1 MRGIAEFRALLPA
14 AAIIAASALQAQP
27 DQTASTQES
36 GGLLSFMNRLPE
48 LVNQNLPFLVPGGTY
63 WFYGRPHIGNPLQ
76 GDYFRLDGGVWLKV
90 TDSVD
95 LNAGAQGYIWRD
107 EGDGDATRYGLYGI
121 NLGIKYARPI
131 KSRPGSAFSVGV
143 NYSSPVG
150 RPPASLI
157 DGWRHTDPYV
167 TYTRPLVP
175 SWNLVGYSS
184 LGLDLLAH
192 SPLPGT
198 FGINVLHSNSI
209 TFSVGASRQWPRF
222 VGSLTLNGATSELV
236 TDQGRQVFTLTPQ
249 VFVPLFRQRLP
260 RWHLL
265 GVLGARATD
274 GPDGRQFGASA
285 SLNINFK
292 SKP

>member
-1 MRGIAEFRALLPA
+1 MRGISKLQALLLA
-14 AAIIAASALQAQP
+14 AAVTAAPALRAQS
-27 DQTASTQES
+27 DQPASTQES
-36 GGLLSFMNRLPE
+36 GLIPFMNRLPE
-48 LVNQNLPFLVPGGTY
+48 LVNQDLPFLVPGGTY
-63 WFYGRPHIGNPLQ
+63 WFYGRPHFGDPLK
-76 GDYFRLDGGVWLKV
+76 GDYFRLDSGVWLKV
-90 TDSVD
+90 TDNLD

-107 EGDGDATRYGLYGI
+107 EGDGDVTRYGFYGV
-121 NLGIKYARPI
+121 NFGVKYARPL
-131 KSRPGSAFSVGV
+131 SPPAGSAFSVGV

-150 RPPASLI
+150 RPPADLI

-167 TYTRPLVP
+167 TYTRPLIK
-175 SWNLVGYSS
+175 SINLVGYSS

-198 FGINVLHSNSI
+198 FGFNVLHSNSI

-222 VGSLTLNGATSELV
+222 VGSLTLFGATSELV
-236 TDQGRQVFTLTPQ
+236 SKEGRQVVTLNPQ
-249 VFVPLFRQRLP
+249 VFVPLFRRRLP

-265 GVLGARATD
+265 GVLGARAAD

>member
-1 MRGIAEFRALLPA
+1 MLAVPVLK
-14 AAIIAASALQAQP
+14 AQS

-36 GGLLSFMNRLPE
+36 GGVLSFMNRLPE
-48 LVNQNLPFLVPGGTY
+48 LVNQDLPFLVPGGTY
-63 WFYGRPHIGNPLQ
+63 WFYARPHFGNPLK
-76 GDYFRLDGGVWLKV
+76 GDFFRLDSGAWLKV
-90 TDSVD
+90 TDNVD
-95 LNAGAQGYIWRD
+95 LNVGAQGYIWRD
-107 EGDGDATRYGLYGI
+107 TGDNDATRYGLYGI
-121 NLGIKYARPI
+121 NFGVKYARSLS
-131 KSRPGSAFSVGV
+131 SRAGSAFSVGV
-143 NYSSPVG
+143 NHASPVG
-150 RPPASLI
+150 RPPSILI

-167 TYTRPLVP
+167 TYTRPLGQ
-175 SWNLVGYSS
+175 SMNLVGFSS

-198 FGINVLHSNSI
+198 FGFNVLHSNSI
-209 TFSVGASRQWPRF
+209 TFSAGVSRQWPRF
-222 VGSLTLNGATSELV
+222 VGSLTLSGATSELV

-274 GPDGRQFGASA
+274 GPDGRQLGASA